1 MYYKQ
6 QQAKLKYEGNIF
18 ETKDGK
24 QFIVTEYVNRD
35 EVYVKFLT
43 TGFETKT
50 IASCVRKGEIKDPM
64 SPTVLGVGVTGLC
77 NIRENGNLIP
87 EYVYWRS
94 MLQRSYHEKSKDK
107 RLSYKGCSVSDNFK
121 YFPYFKEWCTKQVGF
136 GIKGWCLDKDILI
149 KGNKEYSP
157 ETCCFV
163 PPKVNTLIL
172 NRKALRGDTPIGV
185 HFNKTQNKYQANC
198 QVNGKLAFLGYY
210 KTVEEAFN
218 AYKKAKE
225 AYIKEVAEE
234 WKDQIDPRVYEALIN
249 WTIEITD

>member
-6 QQAKLKYEGNIF
+6 QQAKLKYEGSIF

-24 QFIVTEYVNRD
+24 QFIITEYVNRD
-35 EVYVKFLT
+35 EVYVKFLA

-107 RLSYKGCSVSDNFK
+107 RLSYKDCSVSDNFR

-136 GIKGWCLDKDILI
+136 GNKGWCLDKDILV
-149 KGNKEYSP
+149 KGNKVYSP

-163 PPKVNTLIL
+163 PPEVNTLIL
-172 NRKALRGDTPIGV
+172 NRKALRGETPIGV
-185 HFNKTQNKYQANC
+185 HFNKEHNKYQANC
-198 QVNGKLAFLGYY
+198 QLNGKLAFLGYY
-210 KTVEEAFN
+210 KTAEEAFF
-218 AYKKAKE
+218 AYKASKE
-225 AYIKEVAEE
+225 QYIKVVADR
-234 WKDQIDPRVYEALIN
+234 WKGQIDPRVYEALMN
-249 WTIEITD
+249 WVIEITD

>member
-6 QQAKLKYEGNIF
+6 QQAKLKYEASIF

-24 QFIVTEYVNRD
+24 KFTVTEYVNRD
-35 EVYVKFLT
+35 EIYIKFLT
-43 TGFETKT
+43 TGYETKT
-50 IASCVRKGEIKDPM
+50 IASCIRKGDIKDRM
-64 SPTVLGVGVTGLC
+64 SPTVLGVGITGVHD
-77 NIRENGNLIP
+77 IREDGKLIL

-94 MLQRSYHEKSKDK
+94 MLQRSYHEKSKNK
-107 RLSYKGCSVSDNFK
+107 RMSYKDCSVSDDFK
-121 YFPYFKEWCTKQVGF
+121 YFPYFKEWCSKQVGF
-136 GIKGWCLDKDILI
+136 GNKGWCLDKDILF

-163 PPKVNTLIL
+163 PPEINTLIL

-198 QVNGKLAFLGYY
+198 QVNGKLSFLGYY

-225 AYIKEVAEE
+225 TYIKEVANK
-234 WKDQIDPRVYEALIN
+234 WKDKIDPRVYDALMT
-249 WTIEITD
+249 WVIEITD

>member
-1 MYYKQ
+1 MHYKQ

-24 QFIVTEYVNRD
+24 QFIITEYVNKD
-35 EVYVKFLT
+35 EVYVKFLA

-50 IASCVRKGEIKDPM
+50 IASCVRKREIKDPM
-64 SPTVLGVGVTGLC
+64 SPTVLGVGITGLC

-94 MLQRSYHEKSKDK
+94 MLQRICYGKYKDD
-107 RLSYKGCSVSDNFK
+107 RLSYKGCSVSDNFR
-121 YFPYFKEWCTKQVGF
+121 YFPNFKEWCTKQVGF
-136 GIKGWCLDKDILI
+136 GNKGWHLDKDILI

-163 PPKVNTLIL
+163 PPEVNTLIL
-172 NRKALRGDTPIGV
+172 NRKASRGDNPIGV

-210 KTVEEAFN
+210 KTSEEAFN

-234 WKDQIDPRVYEALIN
+234 WRDSIDPRVYEALTN